1 MQGEGPVDL
10 CIVGSEW
17 TNIIVGV
24 FETLWPAPQ
33 ATEFRN
39 QLNIIERVGDMEKEL
54 LFAKTLEYI
63 KNIAK
68 EQGHIVSKEQVE
80 TAFAPLDFGP
90 EQLEMVYEYLRKQ
103 KIGIEEAVDPDAY
116 LSEED
121 VDYLDTYLEELK
133 YIEDATPGEREAITL
148 SAMAGD
154 QDAQT
159 RLIELFLP
167 QVVEIAKLYAGQGA
181 YLEDLIGEGNVALTI
196 GVTMLGALEH
206 ASEAEGMLAKMIM
219 DGMEEYIGLS
229 VEQQKEDQKA
239 IDLVNKVSEAA
250 RELSEDLRK
259 KITPF
264 ELAKETGMELEDIEE
279 AIRLSG
285 DAIEYFEGKNDE

>member
-1 MQGEGPVDL
+1 
-10 CIVGSEW
+10 
-17 TNIIVGV
+17 
-24 FETLWPAPQ
+24 
-33 ATEFRN
+33 
-39 QLNIIERVGDMEKEL
+39 MEKEL
-54 LFAKTLEYI
+54 LFAKTLEYV
-63 KNIAK
+63 KEIAK
-68 EQGHIVSKEQVE
+68 GQGHVVSKEQVE
-80 TAFAPLDFGP
+80 TAFAPLEFGP
-90 EQLEMVYEYLRKQ
+90 EQLEMVYDYLRKQ

-116 LSEED
+116 LSDED
-121 VDYLDTYLEELK
+121 IDYLDMYLEELK
-133 YIEDATPGEREAITL
+133 YIEEASDGEREAITL

-154 QDAQT
+154 KDAQA

-239 IDLVNKVSEAA
+239 IDLVNKVSDAA
-250 RELSEDLRK
+250 KELSEDMRRK
-259 KITPF
+259 VTID
-264 ELAKETGMELEDIEE
+264 ELVKETGMKRKDIEE
-279 AIRLSG
+279 ALRLSG
-285 DAIEYFEGKNDE
+285 DAIEYIEGTKEE

>member
-1 MQGEGPVDL
+1 
-10 CIVGSEW
+10 
-17 TNIIVGV
+17 
-24 FETLWPAPQ
+24 
-33 ATEFRN
+33 
-39 QLNIIERVGDMEKEL
+39 MEKEL
-54 LFAKTLEYI
+54 LFAKTLEYV
-63 KNIAK
+63 KEIAK
-68 EQGHIVSKEQVE
+68 GQGHVISKEQVE
-80 TAFAPLDFGP
+80 TAFAPLEFGP
-90 EQLEMVYEYLRKQ
+90 EQLEMVYDYLRKQ

-116 LSEED
+116 LSDED
-121 VDYLDTYLEELK
+121 IDYLDMYLEELK
-133 YIEDATPGEREAITL
+133 YIEEASDGEREAITL

-154 QDAQT
+154 KDAQA

-239 IDLVNKVSEAA
+239 IDLVNKVSDAA
-250 RELSEDLRK
+250 KELSEDMRRK
-259 KITPF
+259 VTID
-264 ELAKETGMELEDIEE
+264 ELVKETGMKRKDIEE
-279 AIRLSG
+279 ALRLSG
-285 DAIEYFEGKNDE
+285 DAIEYIEGTKEA

>member
-1 MQGEGPVDL
+1 
-10 CIVGSEW
+10 
-17 TNIIVGV
+17 
-24 FETLWPAPQ
+24 
-33 ATEFRN
+33 
-39 QLNIIERVGDMEKEL
+39 MEKEL

-63 KNIAK
+63 KSVAK
-68 EQGHIVSKEQVE
+68 EQNHIVSKEQIE

-90 EQLEMVYEYLRKQ
+90 EQLEMVYDYLRKQ
-103 KIGIEEAVDPDAY
+103 KIGIEEAIDPDAF

-121 VDYLDTYLEELK
+121 VDYLDTYLEELT
-133 YIEDATPGEREAITL
+133 YLPEASAGEREAITL

-154 QDAQT
+154 RDAQN

-181 YLEDLIGEGNVALTI
+181 YLEDLIGEGNVALAM
-196 GVTMLGALEH
+196 GVSMLGALEN

-219 DGMEEYIGLS
+219 DGMEEYIGISL
-229 VEQQKEDQKA
+229 EQAREDQKKA
-239 IDLVNKVSEAA
+239 ELVNKVCDAA
-250 RELSEDLRK
+250 KELSEDLRR

-264 ELAKETGMELEDIEE
+264 ELAKETEMDIEDIEE

-285 DAIEYFEGKNDE
+285 DTIEYFEG

>member
-1 MQGEGPVDL
+1 
-10 CIVGSEW
+10 
-17 TNIIVGV
+17 
-24 FETLWPAPQ
+24 
-33 ATEFRN
+33 
-39 QLNIIERVGDMEKEL
+39 MEKEL
-54 LFAKTLEYI
+54 LFAKTLEYV
-63 KNIAK
+63 KEIAK
-68 EQGHIVSKEQVE
+68 GQGHVISKEQVE
-80 TAFAPLDFGP
+80 TAFAPLEFGP
-90 EQLEMVYEYLRKQ
+90 EQLEMVYDYLRKQ

-116 LSEED
+116 LSDED
-121 VDYLDTYLEELK
+121 IDYLDMYLEELK
-133 YIEDATPGEREAITL
+133 YIEEASDGEREAITL

-154 QDAQT
+154 KDAQA

-239 IDLVNKVSEAA
+239 IDLVNKVSDAA
-250 RELSEDLRK
+250 KELSEDMRRK
-259 KITPF
+259 VTID
-264 ELAKETGMELEDIEE
+264 ELVKETGMKRKDIEE
-279 AIRLSG
+279 ALRLSG
-285 DAIEYFEGKNDE
+285 DAIEYIEGTKEE